1 MLEVGHLVTDQVFRW
16 RRRPPHRDIGLARGQ
31 IADFGSD
38 QQLEVDLRIAAAELG
53 EVRKQQRHNAV
64 KKLRDGLLHQGPTWA
79 AITAALLCSYALT
92 VSLSLSQPTL
102 C

>member
-1 MLEVGHLVTDQVFRW
+1 M
-16 RRRPPHRDIGLARGQ
+16 
-31 IADFGSD
+31 
-38 QQLEVDLRIAAAELG
+38 
-53 EVRKQQRHNAV
+53 

-102 C
+102 F